1 VAHAGATGQNGHR
14 VKQGTAAALAGQ
26 EQCNMKMDRR
36 FFAESLVVRLGIALG
51 AIVLL
56 ALAST
61 ISATVFAELSTGK
74 AAAINVAG
82 SLRMQSF
89 WITLQVLRSGADGH
103 APAELKKAVDDF
115 EARLYSAQLAGGVP
129 SNAADPT
136 RRAYDRIAASW
147 SSTLKPA
154 VAQAAAEGAPA
165 RDAFVARMAAYVLDV
180 DRLVYLLEHD
190 LERRIQ
196 ALRLIQ
202 GAGLFAIV
210 VVMFIAL
217 FLMHAQVIVPLGDLL
232 QCARRVRVGD
242 FSVRARHAGEDEL
255 GQLGQSFNYMV
266 EDLSRSY
273 STLEARVQE
282 KTEQLERTNVSLE
295 VLYNTTRTLAEKPL
309 TQATLDGVMRD
320 IERVIGLKPG
330 AICAREEND
339 RRGFPVALH
348 AGSEQEKSWCQQ
360 ERCYECFGSAAGES
374 GIRMV
379 GSGDERMLSVPL
391 SEGGKPY
398 GVMLLQLPART
409 QVEEWKMKLLESI
422 GHHIGAAF
430 ATAKRSD
437 ERRGIALL
445 EERSVI
451 ARELHDSLAQ
461 SLTYLKIQVTRL
473 KQQLGASDVREQTA
487 DVVEEIKLGINNAY
501 RQLRELLTTFRLR
514 IDGRGLSEALQ
525 DTTREFTQ
533 RADIE
538 VRLHDLLLGHELDS
552 SEQIHVLQV
561 VREALTNVE
570 HHAKARR
577 ADVRLAIEQGR
588 IRVVVEDDGIGIRDA
603 EPPTHHYG
611 LAIMRDRAAT
621 LGGSLKV
628 ARRAEGGTRVELEFS
643 PRGPFRVSATP
654 AEAAA

>member
-1 VAHAGATGQNGHR
+1 
-14 VKQGTAAALAGQ
+14 
-26 EQCNMKMDRR
+26 MKIDRR
-36 FFAESLVVRLGIALG
+36 FFAESLVVRLGMALG

-56 ALAST
+56 ALAAT

-74 AAAINVAG
+74 AAAINLAG
-82 SLRMQSF
+82 SLRMQSY
-89 WITLQVLRSGADGH
+89 WITLQVLRSGDIGR
-103 APAELKKAVDDF
+103 APAELQQALTEF
-115 EARLYSAQLAGGVP
+115 ESRLNSPLLRGGIP
-129 SNAADPT
+129 AAADDPT
-136 RRAYDRIAASW
+136 RRAYDRVSASW
-147 SSTLKPA
+147 SGALKPA
-154 VAQAAAEGAPA
+154 VARAVTEGAPA

-190 LERRIQ
+190 LEYRIQ

-210 VVMFIAL
+210 VVMFISL

-273 STLEARVQE
+273 ATLEARVQE
-282 KTEQLERTNVSLE
+282 KTEQLARTNVSLE
-295 VLYNTTRTLAEKPL
+295 VLYNTTRTLAENPL
-309 TQATLDGVMRD
+309 TQSTLDAVMRD
-320 IERVIGLKPG
+320 IERITGLKAG

-339 RRGFPVALH
+339 LRGFPVALH
-348 AGSEQEKSWCQQ
+348 AGSEQAKSWCQQ
-360 ERCYECFGSAAGES
+360 DRCYECFNAATGES
-374 GIRMV
+374 GARIV
-379 GSGDERMLSVPL
+379 GSGGERMLSVPL

-398 GVMLLQLPART
+398 GVMLLQLPPG
-409 QVEEWKMKLLESI
+409 VEIEEWKKKLLESI

-473 KQQLGASDVREQTA
+473 KQQLSASGAREQTA
-487 DVVEEIKLGINNAY
+487 DVVEELKLGINNAY

-514 IDGRGLSEALQ
+514 IDGRGLAEALQ
-525 DTTREFTQ
+525 ETVREFSQ
-533 RADIE
+533 RAGVE
-538 VRLHDLLLGHELDS
+538 VRLHDRLLGHELDS

-570 HHAKARR
+570 HHANARH
-577 ADVRLAIEQGR
+577 ADVRLTIEQGR
-588 IRVVVEDDGIGIRDA
+588 IRVAVEDDGVGISDA

-621 LGGSLKV
+621 LGGRLQV

-643 PRGPFRVSATP
+643 PRGPFQIAAAP
-654 AEAAA
+654 AEATA

>member
-1 VAHAGATGQNGHR
+1 
-14 VKQGTAAALAGQ
+14 
-26 EQCNMKMDRR
+26 MKFDRR
-36 FFAESLVVRLGIALG
+36 FIAESVVVRLGIALA

-56 ALAST
+56 ALAAT

-74 AAAINVAG
+74 AAAINRAG

-89 WITLQVLRSGADGH
+89 WITVQVLRSNDAGH
-103 APAELKKAVDDF
+103 TPSELQQALDDF
-115 EARLYSAQLAGGVP
+115 ETRLHSPQLAGGVP
-129 SNAADPT
+129 AAESDPT
-136 RRAYDRIAASW
+136 RRAYDRVAAGW
-147 SSTLKPA
+147 KNTLKPA
-154 VAQAAAEGAPA
+154 IARAAMAGAPA
-165 RDAFVARMAAYVLDV
+165 RDAFVARMAAFVLDI
-180 DRLVYLLEHD
+180 DRLVYLLEQD

-202 GAGLFAIV
+202 GAALFLIV
-210 VVMFIAL
+210 VVMFVAL

-232 QCARRVRVGD
+232 QCARRVRAGD
-242 FSVRARHAGEDEL
+242 FDVRARHTGEDEL

-273 STLEARVQE
+273 ATLEARVQE

-295 VLYNTTRTLAEKPL
+295 VLYNTTRTLAENPL
-309 TQATLDGVMRD
+309 TQATLDSVMRD
-320 IERVIGLKPG
+320 IERVVGLKAG

-348 AGSEQEKSWCQQ
+348 AGSEQAKSWCQQ
-360 ERCYECFGSAAGES
+360 ERCYECFGSGTTES
-374 GIRMV
+374 GIRTV

-398 GVMLLQLPART
+398 GVMLLQMPAGV
-409 QVEEWKMKLLESI
+409 QLEEWKLKLLESI

-437 ERRGIALL
+437 ARRGIALL

-473 KQQLGASDVREQTA
+473 RQQLDASGVREQTA
-487 DVVEEIKLGINNAY
+487 EVVEELKLGINNAY

-525 DTTREFTQ
+525 DTVREFSQ
-533 RADIE
+533 RAGVEI
-538 VRLHDLLLGHELDS
+538 RLHDRLLGHELDS

-570 HHAKARR
+570 HHARARR
-577 ADVRLAIEQGR
+577 ADVRLAIEQNH
-588 IRVVVEDDGIGIRDA
+588 IRVTVDDDGVGIKDA

-621 LGGSLKV
+621 LGGTLQV
-628 ARRAEGGTRVELEFS
+628 ARRAEGGTRVELVFS
-643 PRGPFRVSATP
+643 PRGPFSAAAT
-654 AEAAA
+654 AEALAT

>member
-1 VAHAGATGQNGHR
+1 
-14 VKQGTAAALAGQ
+14 
-26 EQCNMKMDRR
+26 MKIDRR

-56 ALAST
+56 ALAAT

-74 AAAINVAG
+74 AAAINLAG
-82 SLRMQSF
+82 SLRMQSY
-89 WITLQVLRSGADGH
+89 WITVQVLRSGDIGRP
-103 APAELKKAVDDF
+103 PAELAQAMTEF
-115 EARLYSAQLAGGVP
+115 ESRLNSPLLVGGIP
-129 SNAADPT
+129 ADSDDPT
-136 RRAYDRIAASW
+136 RRAYDRVAATW
-147 SSTLKPA
+147 SSTLKPTVTRA
-154 VAQAAAEGAPA
+154 VTEGAPA
-165 RDAFVARMAAYVLDV
+165 RDAFVARMVAHVLDV

-210 VVMFIAL
+210 VVMFISL
-217 FLMHAQVIVPLGDLL
+217 YLMHAQVIVPLGDLL

-242 FSVRARHAGEDEL
+242 FTVRARHSGEDEL

-273 STLEARVQE
+273 ATLEARVEE
-282 KTEQLERTNVSLE
+282 KTEQLARTNVSLE
-295 VLYNTTRTLAEKPL
+295 VLYNTTRTLAENPL

-320 IERVIGLKPG
+320 VERVVGLKAG
-330 AICAREEND
+330 AICAREEGD
-339 RRGFPVALH
+339 RRGFPVALK
-348 AGSEQEKSWCQQ
+348 AESEQAKSWCQQ
-360 ERCYECFGSAAGES
+360 ERCHECFGEGSIEPGVRIVGNGE
-374 GIRMV
+374 
-379 GSGDERMLSVPL
+379 ERMLSVPL

-398 GVMLLQLPART
+398 GVMLLQLPAGM
-409 QVEEWKMKLLESI
+409 QIEDWKMKLLESI

-473 KQQLGASDVREQTA
+473 RQHLSASDSREQA
-487 DVVEEIKLGINNAY
+487 LDVVEELKLGINNAY

-514 IDGRGLSEALQ
+514 IDGRGLSETLR
-525 DTTREFTQ
+525 DTTLEFSQ
-533 RADIE
+533 RAGID
-538 VRLHDLLLGHELDS
+538 VRLHDRLLGHELDS

-570 HHAKARR
+570 HHAQARR
-577 ADVRLAIEQGR
+577 AEVRLSIEQGS
-588 IRVVVEDDGIGIRDA
+588 VHVAVEDDGIGIKDA

-621 LGGSLKV
+621 LGGTLRV
-628 ARRAEGGTRVELEFS
+628 ARRAEGGTRVVLEFS
-643 PRGPFRVSATP
+643 PRGPFQVKATTM
-654 AEAAA
+654 AAA

>member
-1 VAHAGATGQNGHR
+1 
-14 VKQGTAAALAGQ
+14 
-26 EQCNMKMDRR
+26 MKIDRR

-56 ALAST
+56 ALAAT

-74 AAAINVAG
+74 AAAINLAG
-82 SLRMQSF
+82 SLRMQSY
-89 WITLQVLRSGADGH
+89 WITVQVLRTGDIGH
-103 APAELKKAVDDF
+103 PPAELQQALAEF
-115 EARLYSAQLAGGVP
+115 EARLNSPLLAGGIP
-129 SNAADPT
+129 SDSADPT
-136 RRAYDRIAASW
+136 RRIYDRVSASW
-147 SSTLKPA
+147 SGTLKPA
-154 VAQAAAEGAPA
+154 VARAVTEGAPA

-180 DRLVYLLEHD
+180 DRLVYRLEHD
-190 LERRIQ
+190 LEQRIQ

-210 VVMFIAL
+210 VVMFISL

-255 GQLGQSFNYMV
+255 GRLGQSFNYMV

-273 STLEARVQE
+273 ATLEARVQE
-282 KTEQLERTNVSLE
+282 KTEQLARTNVSLE
-295 VLYNTTRTLAEKPL
+295 VLYNTTRTLAENPL
-309 TQATLDGVMRD
+309 TQATLDGVMQD
-320 IERVIGLKPG
+320 IERVIGLKAG
-330 AICAREEND
+330 AICACEEND
-339 RRGFPVALH
+339 RRGFPVALN
-348 AGSEQEKSWCQQ
+348 AGSEHAKSWCQQ
-360 ERCYECFGSAAGES
+360 ERCYECFNNAAGET
-374 GIRMV
+374 GIRTV
-379 GSGDERMLSVPL
+379 GSGAERMLSVPL

-398 GVMLLQLPART
+398 GVMLLQLPAGT
-409 QVEEWKMKLLESI
+409 QIEDWKMKLLESI
-422 GHHIGAAF
+422 GHQIGAAF

-473 KQQLGASDVREQTA
+473 RQQLDASGVREQTA
-487 DVVEEIKLGINNAY
+487 DVLEELKLGINNAY

-525 DTTREFTQ
+525 DTTREFSQ
-533 RADIE
+533 RAGIE
-538 VRLHDLLLGHELDS
+538 VRLHDRLLGHELDS

-570 HHAKARR
+570 HHAQARS
-577 ADVRLAIEQGR
+577 ADVRLSIEQGS
-588 IRVVVEDDGIGIRDA
+588 IRVAVDDDGMGIRDA

-621 LGGSLKV
+621 LGGTLQV
-628 ARRAEGGTRVELEFS
+628 ARRAEGGTRVELLFS
-643 PRGPFRVSATP
+643 PRGPFRV
-654 AEAAA
+654 AAAAAAA

>member
-1 VAHAGATGQNGHR
+1 
-14 VKQGTAAALAGQ
+14 
-26 EQCNMKMDRR
+26 MKFDRR
-36 FFAESLVVRLGIALG
+36 FFAESVVVRLGIGLG

-56 ALAST
+56 ALAAT
-61 ISATVFAELSTGK
+61 ISATVFTELSTGK
-74 AAAINVAG
+74 AAAINRAG
-82 SLRMQSF
+82 SLRMQSY
-89 WITLQVLRSGADGH
+89 WITLQVLRAGH
-103 APAELKKAVDDF
+103 VGHPPTELEQAVVEF
-115 EARLYSAQLAGGVP
+115 ETRLYGPQLAGGVP
-129 SNAADPT
+129 VPESDPT
-136 RRAYDRIAASW
+136 RRAYDRVAANW
-147 SSTLKPA
+147 QSTLKPA
-154 VAQAAAEGAPA
+154 IARAAVADSPA
-165 RDAFVARMAAYVLDV
+165 RDAFVARMAAFVLDI
-180 DRLVYLLEHD
+180 DRLVYLLEQD

-196 ALRLIQ
+196 ALRMIQ
-202 GAGLFAIV
+202 GAALFAIV

-232 QCARRVRVGD
+232 QCARRVRAGD
-242 FSVRARHAGEDEL
+242 FAVRARHAGEDEL

-273 STLEARVQE
+273 ATLEARVEE
-282 KTEQLERTNVSLE
+282 KTQQLERTNVSLE
-295 VLYNTTRTLAEKPL
+295 VLYHTTRTLAENPL

-320 IERVIGLKPG
+320 IERVIGLKAG

-348 AGSEQEKSWCQQ
+348 AGSEQAKSWCQQ
-360 ERCYECFGSAAGES
+360 ERCYECFGSSAGES
-374 GIRMV
+374 GIRTV
-379 GSGDERMLSVPL
+379 GSGDQRMLSVPL

-398 GVMLLQLPART
+398 GVMLLQLPAGM
-409 QVEEWKMKLLESI
+409 QIEDWKMKLLESI

-473 KQQLGASDVREQTA
+473 RQQLNTSDVREQTA
-487 DVVEEIKLGINNAY
+487 EVVEELKLGINNAY

-514 IDGRGLSEALQ
+514 IDGRGLSEALRE
-525 DTTREFTQ
+525 TVREFSQ
-533 RADIE
+533 RAGVEI
-538 VRLHDLLLGHELDS
+538 RLQDRLLGHELDS

-570 HHAKARR
+570 HHAHARR
-577 ADVRLAIEQGR
+577 ADVRLAIEHD
-588 IRVVVEDDGIGIRDA
+588 RVRVAVDDDGVGISGA

-621 LGGSLKV
+621 LKGTLKV

-643 PRGPFRVSATP
+643 PRGPFRIAANP
-654 AEAAA
+654 EEAAAT

>member
-1 VAHAGATGQNGHR
+1 M
-14 VKQGTAAALAGQ
+14 
-26 EQCNMKMDRR
+26 EMDRR
-36 FFAESLVVRLGIALG
+36 FFAESLVVRMGIALG

-56 ALAST
+56 ALAAT

-74 AAAINVAG
+74 AAAINLAG
-82 SLRMQSF
+82 SLRMQSY
-89 WITLQVLRSGADGH
+89 WITVQVLRSGDISRP
-103 APAELKKAVDDF
+103 PAELQQAMNEF
-115 EARLYSAQLAGGVP
+115 ESRLNSPLLAGGIP
-129 SNAADPT
+129 SDASDAT

-147 SSTLKPA
+147 SNTLKPSVAHA
-154 VAQAAAEGAPA
+154 VTEGAPA
-165 RDAFVARMAAYVLDV
+165 RDAFVSRMAAYVLDV

-190 LERRIQ
+190 LEQRIQ

-210 VVMFIAL
+210 VVMFVSL
-217 FLMHAQVIVPLGDLL
+217 YLLHAQVIVPLGDLL

-242 FSVRARHAGEDEL
+242 FGVRARHSGKDEL

-273 STLEARVQE
+273 ATLEARVEE
-282 KTEQLERTNVSLE
+282 KTEQLARTNVSLE
-295 VLYNTTRTLAEKPL
+295 VLYNTTRTLAENPL

-320 IERVIGLKPG
+320 IERVVGVRAG
-330 AICAREEND
+330 AICAREEGD
-339 RRGFPVALH
+339 RRGFPVALK
-348 AGSEQEKSWCQQ
+348 AESEQARSWCQQ
-360 ERCYECFGSAAGES
+360 ERCDECFGEQANES
-374 GIRMV
+374 GVRIV
-379 GSGDERMLSVPL
+379 GRDAERMLSVPL

-398 GVMLLQLPART
+398 GVMLLQLPAGM
-409 QVEEWKMKLLESI
+409 QIEEWKMKLLESI

-461 SLTYLKIQVTRL
+461 SLSYLKIQVTRL
-473 KQQLGASDVREQTA
+473 RQHLNASDSREQA
-487 DVVEEIKLGINNAY
+487 LEVVEELKLGINNAY

-514 IDGRGLSEALQ
+514 IDGRGLSEALRE
-525 DTTREFTQ
+525 TTREFSQ
-533 RADIE
+533 RAGIA
-538 VRLHDLLLGHELDS
+538 VSLHDRLLGHELDS

-570 HHAKARR
+570 HHAHARR
-577 ADVRLAIEQGR
+577 ADVRLAIEHGR
-588 IRVVVEDDGIGIRDA
+588 IRVVVEDDGAGIKDA

-621 LGGSLKV
+621 LGGTLQV
-628 ARRAEGGTRVELEFS
+628 ARRAEGGTRVALEFS
-643 PRGPFRVSATP
+643 PRGPFQNTSNPAT
-654 AEAAA
+654 AAA

>member
-1 VAHAGATGQNGHR
+1 
-14 VKQGTAAALAGQ
+14 
-26 EQCNMKMDRR
+26 MKIDRR
-36 FFAESLVVRLGIALG
+36 FFAESLVVRLGMALG

-56 ALAST
+56 ALAAT
-61 ISATVFAELSTGK
+61 ISATVFAELSNGK
-74 AAAINVAG
+74 AAAINLAG
-82 SLRMQSF
+82 SLRMQSY
-89 WITLQVLRSGADGH
+89 WITIQVLRSGGSDH
-103 APAELKKAVDDF
+103 PPAELQQALAEF
-115 EARLYSAQLAGGVP
+115 EARLNSPRLAGGVP
-129 SNAADPT
+129 VDAADPT
-136 RRAYDRIAASW
+136 RRAYDRVASNW
-147 SSTLKPA
+147 CSTLKPA
-154 VAQAAAEGAPA
+154 IARAVTEGAPA

-190 LERRIQ
+190 LEQRIQ

-210 VVMFIAL
+210 VVMFVSL

-242 FSVRARHAGEDEL
+242 FSVRARHAGKDEL

-273 STLEARVQE
+273 ATLEARVQE
-282 KTEQLERTNVSLE
+282 KTEQLGRTNVSLE
-295 VLYNTTRTLAEKPL
+295 VLYNTTRTLAENPL
-309 TQATLDGVMRD
+309 TQATLDVVMRD
-320 IERVIGLKPG
+320 IERVTGLKAG

-348 AGSEQEKSWCQQ
+348 AGSEQAKSWCQQ
-360 ERCYECFGSAAGES
+360 ERCYECFSAEAES
-374 GIRMV
+374 GVRIV

-398 GVMLLQLPART
+398 GVMLLQLPSGM
-409 QVEEWKMKLLESI
+409 QIEEWKMKLLGSI

-461 SLTYLKIQVTRL
+461 SLSYLKIQVTRL
-473 KQQLGASDVREQTA
+473 KVQLNASGALAQTA
-487 DVVEEIKLGINNAY
+487 DVVEELKLGINNAY

-514 IDGRGLSEALQ
+514 IDGRGLAEALQ
-525 DTTREFTQ
+525 ETVREFSQ
-533 RADIE
+533 RAGVE
-538 VRLHDLLLGHELDS
+538 VRLHDRLLGHELDS

-570 HHAKARR
+570 HHANARH
-577 ADVRLAIEQGR
+577 ADVRLTIEQGR
-588 IRVVVEDDGIGIRDA
+588 IRVAVEDDGVGIRDA

-621 LGGSLKV
+621 LGGTLQV
-628 ARRAEGGTRVELEFS
+628 ARRAEGGTRVELDFS
-643 PRGPFRVSATP
+643 PRGPFQVAATP
-654 AEAAA
+654 ETAGEAV

>member
-1 VAHAGATGQNGHR
+1 
-14 VKQGTAAALAGQ
+14 
-26 EQCNMKMDRR
+26 MKIDRR
-36 FFAESLVVRLGIALG
+36 FFVESLVVRLGMALG

-56 ALAST
+56 ALAAT

-74 AAAINVAG
+74 AAAINLAG
-82 SLRMQSF
+82 SLRMQSY
-89 WITLQVLRSGADGH
+89 WITVQVLRSGDIGH
-103 APAELKKAVDDF
+103 PPAELQQALNEF
-115 EARLYSAQLAGGVP
+115 ELRLHSPLLAGGIP
-129 SNAADPT
+129 SDVTDPT
-136 RRAYDRIAASW
+136 RRAYDRVAASW
-147 SSTLKPA
+147 SGTLKPGIARA
-154 VAQAAAEGAPA
+154 VTEGAPA
-165 RDAFVARMAAYVLDV
+165 RDAFISRMAAYVLDV

-190 LERRIQ
+190 LEQRIQ

-210 VVMFIAL
+210 VVMFISL

-242 FSVRARHAGEDEL
+242 FTVRARHAGEDEL

-273 STLEARVQE
+273 ATLAARVQE
-282 KTEQLERTNVSLE
+282 KTEQLARTNVSLE
-295 VLYNTTRTLAEKPL
+295 VLYNTTRTLAENPL
-309 TQATLDGVMRD
+309 TQATLEGVMRD
-320 IERVIGLKPG
+320 IERVIGLKAG

-348 AGSEQEKSWCQQ
+348 AGSEQARSWCEQ
-360 ERCYECFGSAAGES
+360 ERCYECFGAGAGES
-374 GIRMV
+374 GARIV
-379 GSGDERMLSVPL
+379 GDGAERMLSVPL

-398 GVMLLQLPART
+398 GVMLLQLPAGM
-409 QVEEWKMKLLESI
+409 QLEDWKLKLLESI

-437 ERRGIALL
+437 QRRGIALL

-473 KQQLGASDVREQTA
+473 KQQLSASDAREQTA
-487 DVVEEIKLGINNAY
+487 EVVEELKLGINNAY

-525 DTTREFTQ
+525 ETIREFSQ
-533 RADIE
+533 RAGID
-538 VRLHDLLLGHELDS
+538 VRLHDRLLGHELDS

-570 HHAKARR
+570 HHAHAKR
-577 ADVRLAIEQGR
+577 AEVRLVIEQGSV
-588 IRVVVEDDGIGIRDA
+588 RVVVEDDGVGIKDA

-621 LGGSLKV
+621 LGGTLQV
-628 ARRAEGGTRVELEFS
+628 ARRAEGGTRVELRFS
-643 PRGPFRVSATP
+643 PRGPFRVAGTP
-654 AEAAA
+654 TAAAA

>member
-1 VAHAGATGQNGHR
+1 
-14 VKQGTAAALAGQ
+14 
-26 EQCNMKMDRR
+26 MKIDRR

-56 ALAST
+56 ALAAT

-74 AAAINVAG
+74 AAAINLAG
-82 SLRMQSF
+82 SLRMQSY
-89 WITLQVLRSGADGH
+89 WITVQVLRSGDIGRP
-103 APAELKKAVDDF
+103 PAELRKALAEF
-115 EARLYSAQLAGGVP
+115 ELRLNSPLLAGGVP
-129 SNAADPT
+129 ADAADPT
-136 RRAYDRIAASW
+136 RRAYDRVAASW
-147 SSTLKPA
+147 SGTLKPA
-154 VAQAAAEGAPA
+154 VARAVAEGAPA

-190 LERRIQ
+190 LEQRIQ

-210 VVMFIAL
+210 VVMFISL
-217 FLMHAQVIVPLGDLL
+217 FLMHAQVIVPLADLL
-232 QCARRVRVGD
+232 QCARRVRAGD

-273 STLEARVQE
+273 ATLEARVQE
-282 KTEQLERTNVSLE
+282 KTEQLARTNVSLE
-295 VLYNTTRTLAEKPL
+295 VLYNTTRTLAANPL

-320 IERVIGLKPG
+320 IERVIGLKAG

-348 AGSEQEKSWCQQ
+348 AGSEQARSWCQQ
-360 ERCYECFGSAAGES
+360 ERCYECFAAGPAES
-374 GIRMV
+374 GVRVV
-379 GSGDERMLSVPL
+379 GSGEERMLSVPL

-398 GVMLLQLPART
+398 GVMLLQLPSGM

-473 KQQLGASDVREQTA
+473 KLQLNASGTREQTA
-487 DVVEEIKLGINNAY
+487 DVVEELKLGINNAY

-525 DTTREFTQ
+525 ETIREFSQ

-538 VRLHDLLLGHELDS
+538 ILLHDRLLGHELDS

-570 HHAKARR
+570 HHAHAHR

-588 IRVVVEDDGIGIRDA
+588 IRVAVEDDGVGIKDA

-621 LGGSLKV
+621 LGGTLQV
-628 ARRAEGGTRVELEFS
+628 ARRAEGGTCVELEFS
-643 PRGPFRVSATP
+643 PRGPFQLAATP
-654 AEAAA
+654 ATAAAA